1 MREFRTL
8 KPTEIQVRPTDTKY
22 KGSAMLL
29 LYKDARVDMQI
40 LDETVGQENWQK
52 RYYEVKG
59 NLYCSVGI
67 RIDNEWIWKDDCGV
81 ESNTECEKGEA
92 SDAFKRACFNW
103 GVGRELYSTPKIK
116 IQCPDSYYYNDKM
129 TMTFTVADIAF
140 NDNKQCTKLVIVDRF
155 NNVVFDWNNGQ
166 QNNTQQQKLTSPKQQ
181 KLTTGTNMSFV
192 IKEQPKDSKSMIP
205 KYAYAQIKNAKSLD
219 ELKSIWNNNVQ
230 WQQNAN
236 FLFQMKTQKAALTAS

>member
-1 MREFRTL
+1 MKEFRTL

-22 KGSAMLL
+22 NGGAMLL

-140 NDNKQCTKLVIVDRF
+140 NEAKQCTKLVIVDRF
-155 NNVVFDWNNGQ
+155 NNVVFDWVNGQ
-166 QNNTQQQKLTSPKQQ
+166 QNNTQQQKLTTTKEQ
-181 KLTTGTNMSFV
+181 KLTTATNLSTERIPTGLYGKTV
-192 IKEQPKDSKSMIP
+192 NAQSM
-205 KYAYAQIKNAKSLD
+205 AA
-219 ELKSIWNNNVQ
+219 LKSIWDSNSNYHNNKIFINLV
-230 WQQNAN
+230 N
-236 FLFQMKTQKAALTAS
+236 KQKAALSAAS

>member
-22 KGSAMLL
+22 KGGAMLL

-103 GVGRELYSTPKIK
+103 GIGRELYTTPKIK

-155 NNVVFDWNNGQ
+155 NNVVFDWVNGQ
-166 QNNTQQQKLTSPKQQ
+166 QNNTQQQKLTTPKQQ
-181 KLTTGTNMSFV
+181 KLTTTTNMSSERIPTGLYGKTV
-192 IKEQPKDSKSMIP
+192 NAQSMD
-205 KYAYAQIKNAKSLD
+205 A
-219 ELKSIWNNNVQ
+219 LKSIWDSNELYHNNKIFINLV
-230 WQQNAN
+230 N
-236 FLFQMKTQKAALTAS
+236 KQKAALSAAS

>member
-1 MREFRTL
+1 MKEFRTL

-22 KGSAMLL
+22 KGGAMLL

-116 IQCPDSYYYNDKM
+116 IQCPDTYYYNDKM

-166 QNNTQQQKLTSPKQQ
+166 QNNTQQQLTTPKQQ
-181 KLTTGTNMSFV
+181 KLTTATNMSSERIPTGLYGKTV
-192 IKEQPKDSKSMIP
+192 NAQSM
-205 KYAYAQIKNAKSLD
+205 AA
-219 ELKSIWNNNVQ
+219 LKSIWDSNSNYHNNKIFINLV
-230 WQQNAN
+230 N
-236 FLFQMKTQKAALTAS
+236 KQKAALSAAS